1 MKKGGRAFFTGCLVP
16 ASDAEDSFSFHNRPD
31 SYQDNGG
38 EDFQS
43 VVLPAKSHD
52 TAGPGRTPVYP
63 KVLAG
68 FGRVCLVGCT
78 SGAILLL
85 CND

>member
-38 EDFQS
+38 EDFKS
-43 VVLPAKSHD
+43 VVLTAKSHD
-52 TAGPGRTPVYP
+52 TAGPGRTPVYL

-68 FGRVCLVGCT
+68 FGRGCLVGCT